1 MTTKRIVTV
10 LCMAVGV
17 LVLALT
23 IVAMN
28 NNRLSWWLGSI
39 ATSLLFVLL
48 VYVRFNLP
56 DDVDIDGE
64 RM

>member
-1 MTTKRIVTV
+1 
-10 LCMAVGV
+10 MAVGV